1 MTRDEVKQLLID
13 GCHILEVEG
22 HSDMTRGH
30 LSIRLP
36 DDPGLFYMKPHSY
49 GFDEVSVENIVTCNL
64 EGRKVDGNAPRHS
77 EVFIHSEIYKVRPD
91 VNAVIHTH
99 PDHCVAVSATGR
111 TLRPY
116 SQPGCLFFEK
126 VGTYTDTPDLIRS
139 HELGAG
145 VARALGQN
153 RACLMKNHGVAV
165 VGTSVSDAVVG
176 AIMLE
181 NACRVQILAESTGKV
196 AEEFP
201 RDLVLSLQQKLSG
214 ITQMDVN
221 FEYLRRKIRR
231 RG

>member
-126 VGTYTDTPDLIRS
+126 VGAYTDTPDLIRS